1 MDINL
6 NRLLDTNNF
15 SPDDEAFLK
24 DLQGNIVN
32 SHRKNFAQHL
42 FLRFTG
48 DIALNRK
55 FLSEQAALLPASSTR
70 AQLRKDAGEV
80 FRSVLLSA
88 SGYRALG
95 IGNNLIPSDQAFRDG
110 LKARGPIL
118 LKDPEAKAWAEPK
131 FNQDLHALIILA
143 HDDDEKL
150 GDFVKAFRY
159 SLPMS
164 TEIAHKEEGQVKF
177 RDDKRIEHFGFV
189 DGNSTPAFVHREK
202 DAKDTAK
209 GSMSAWPAPF
219 GLAVALTKCPGG
231 NDEGHGSYLV
241 FRKLEQNV
249 KEFFKMQ
256 KEFAMELSG
265 QNPDEEY
272 AAALVIGR
280 FRDGTPLATQA
291 TPGYKGADLNNFNYV
306 EDPDGG
312 RCPVAAH
319 IRKMNPRGAPGF
331 GDRNEALKTEA
342 THSIV
347 RRSITYDDRKPA
359 VNGEGQPQEHP
370 ETGVGVLFMCYQS
383 SIVNQFEVL
392 QGSWANDSWHP
403 PGANEVGSDP
413 ISAQG
418 KRTPAK
424 WPTSWGSNP
433 ERAFDFKNCVNM
445 LGGEYFFAPSISF
458 LQRLPDL

>member
-6 NRLLDTNNF
+6 NRLLNPNNL
-15 SPDDEAFLK
+15 SSDDEVFLK
-24 DLQGNIVN
+24 DLQGNVIN

-48 DIALNRK
+48 DTASTRK
-55 FLSEQAALLPASSTR
+55 FLREQSELLRDSSTYS
-70 AQLRKDAGEV
+70 QLKKDVGEI

-88 SGYRALG
+88 SGYKALG
-95 IGNNLIPSDQAFRDG
+95 INNNLMPSDQAFRDG

-118 LKDPEAKAWAEPK
+118 LKDPEPTTWAEPK
-131 FNQDLHALIILA
+131 FNQDLHALVILA
-143 HDDDEKL
+143 HDDNDKL
-150 GDFVKAFRY
+150 GDFVKVFLA
-159 SLPMS
+159 SLPAS
-164 TEIAHKEEGQVKF
+164 VEIAHKEKGQVKF
-177 RDDKRIEHFGFV
+177 RDNKRIEHFGFV
-189 DGNSTPAFVHREK
+189 DGISTPAFVQRDGH
-202 DAKDTAK
+202 AKDTVE
-209 GSMSAWPAPF
+209 GPRAWPAPF
-219 GLAVALTKCPGG
+219 GLAVALTPCPGG
-231 NDEGHGSYLV
+231 NDEGYGSYLV

-256 KEFAMELSG
+256 KELSIELSN

-272 AAALVIGR
+272 AAALVVGR
-280 FRDGTPLATQA
+280 FRDGTPLAAQA
-291 TPGYKGADLNNFNYV
+291 APSYKGADLNNFNYV
-306 EDPDGG
+306 EDPEGS

-331 GDRNEALKTEA
+331 GDRKEALKTEA
-342 THSIV
+342 TRSII

-359 VNGEGQPQEHP
+359 ANVEGQLQEHP

-403 PGANEVGSDP
+403 PGAKEVGSDP

-418 KRTPAK
+418 KRTPPK
-424 WPTSWGSNP
+424 WPTSWGSSHK
-433 ERAFDFKNCVNM
+433 RAFDFKSCINM

-458 LQRLPDL
+458 FQKLPEL